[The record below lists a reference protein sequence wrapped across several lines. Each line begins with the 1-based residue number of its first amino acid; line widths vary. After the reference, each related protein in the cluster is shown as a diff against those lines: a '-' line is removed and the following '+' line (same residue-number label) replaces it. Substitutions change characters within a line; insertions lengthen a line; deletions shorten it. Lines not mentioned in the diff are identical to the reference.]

1 MGGGG
6 PGGGG
11 AGVRGLLATFL
22 QTTLPHA
29 ESTEI
34 SGALEGIASERAG
47 GRQPGDHTGEPPPAP
62 SPGPRRAPPVSVP
75 HTAGP
80 ARWLPRIP
88 HFQPLN
94 PGFPPPPR
102 LPFRPHPPLRG
113 AVALSQAHRR
123 PHPREAPP
131 AHSLRAPQGKK
142 MRPDEPER
150 ATAGVGAR
158 EGEGEG
164 TYFSRRGVE
173 RCRREIKARIRAAL
187 NPANAVMSARQPGR
201 RWRPQGTGTGTGT
214 GARAAGAR
222 AALRLGPRLRAAP
235 LLAPLWLLAPTP
247 GSHMT
252 PAPLALRASRGWR
265 GK

>member
-1 MGGGG
+1 MPWQLLSSRTENGMLPPVPTAPSFFPEGPGGCSKFAPAGERSRAPSEEGGGGGRGGEGAGVGGGG

-34 SGALEGIASERAG
+34 SGALEGIASKRAG
-47 GRQPGDHTGEPPPAP
+47 GRQPGDHTGEPPSAP

-113 AVALSQAHRR
+113 AVALSQAQRR

-142 MRPDEPER
+142 MRLDEPER
-150 ATAGVGAR
+150 ATAGVGER

-164 TYFSRRGVE
+164 TYFSRRGAD
-173 RCRREIKARIRAAL
+173 RCRREIKARIRVAL

-201 RWRPQGTGTGTGT
+201 RWRP
-214 GARAAGAR
+214 
-222 AALRLGPRLRAAP
+222 
-235 LLAPLWLLAPTP
+235 
-247 GSHMT
+247 
-252 PAPLALRASRGWR
+252 
-265 GK
+265 